1 MTRHS
6 RPWLLAAAAAAAL
19 MAPDMAA
26 AQSWTSRFTGAG
38 PGNAAGG
45 SVVISQ
51 SGIGNVASGLS
62 GAGGISAS
70 GYVGSGPAVTGWPVG
85 IGPGWNVG
93 HPIGHFVARPY
104 TTQWTGSLV
113 NYGLPCPPLSLTPVY
128 RPVNYVFTP
137 VVHPGLVQPRPLTSA
152 IGGNV
157 VIGGLGGGG
166 NGIGA
171 VGDNGVATNNNPIT
185 TTNNVVYTV
194 TNNSTR
200 NNTVTNNIVN
210 NINNSRTTSFVNNN
224 YYNNSY
230 NTGSQNSNTNGGIG
244 VGVGTGGTG
253 PGVADSG
260 GATLSPPPVFWNIPV
275 VWQPGPSAPQAD
287 GGGDGGDS
295 GSGAG
300 GGI

>member
-1 MTRHS
+1 MMRHS
-6 RPWLLAAAAAAAL
+6 RPMLMAAVATAAL
-19 MAPDMAA
+19 MLPGMAA
-26 AQSWTSRFTGAG
+26 AQQSWTSRFTGTG
-38 PGNAAGG
+38 GAAGG
-45 SVVISQ
+45 AVVISQ
-51 SGIGNVASGLS
+51 SGIGNVASGLT

-70 GYVGSGPAVTGWPVG
+70 GYIGSGPAVTGWPVG
-85 IGPGWNVG
+85 NAPGWNLG

-104 TTQWTGSLV
+104 TTQWTGSLI
-113 NYGLPCPPLSLTPVY
+113 NYGLPCPPLSLAPVY
-128 RPVNYVFTP
+128 RPVNYVFSP
-137 VVHPGLVQPRPLTSA
+137 GVHPGLVHPRPVNSA

-171 VGDNGVATNNNPIT
+171 VGDNGVATNNNPINT
-185 TTNNVVYTV
+185 VNNVNYAV

-200 NNTVTNNIVN
+200 SNVVTNNIVN
-210 NINNSRTTSFVNNN
+210 NINNSRTTTFTNNN

-253 PGVADSG
+253 PGVAESG
-260 GATLSPPPVFWNIPV
+260 GAAVSPRPVFWNIPV
-275 VWQPGPSAPQAD
+275 VWQPGPAAPQSD

-295 GSGAG
+295 GAG
-300 GGI
+300 GGGAI

>member
-1 MTRHS
+1 MMRHS
-6 RPWLLAAAAAAAL
+6 RPML
-19 MAPDMAA
+19 MAAVATAGLMLPGMAA
-26 AQSWTSRFTGAG
+26 AQHSWTSRFTGAG
-38 PGNAAGG
+38 GAAGG

-51 SGIGNVASGLS
+51 SGIGNVASGIA

-70 GYVGSGPAVTGWPVG
+70 GYIGSGPAVAGWPVSS
-85 IGPGWNVG
+85 GPGWNVG
-93 HPIGHFVARPY
+93 HFAPRPY
-104 TTQWTGSLV
+104 TTQWTGSLI
-113 NYGLPCPPLSLTPVY
+113 NYGLPCPPLSLAPVY

-137 VVHPGLVQPRPLTSA
+137 VVHPGLVNPRPLHTA

-157 VIGGLGGGG
+157 VIGGFGGGG

-185 TTNNVVYTV
+185 TTNNVNYTV

-200 NNTVTNNIVN
+200 SNVVTNNIVN

-253 PGVADSG
+253 PGVAESSG
-260 GATLSPPPVFWNIPV
+260 ANWTPPPVFWNIPV
-275 VWQPGPSAPQAD
+275 VWQAGPAAPQSD
-287 GGGDGGDS
+287 GGGDGGD
-295 GSGAG
+295 GGAG
-300 GGI
+300 GGGAV